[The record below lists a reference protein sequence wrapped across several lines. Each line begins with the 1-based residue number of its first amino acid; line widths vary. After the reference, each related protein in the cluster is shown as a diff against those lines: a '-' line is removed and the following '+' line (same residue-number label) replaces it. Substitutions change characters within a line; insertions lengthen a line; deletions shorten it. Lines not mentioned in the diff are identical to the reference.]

1 MKLTQEAITFILE
14 DFVQIGLQFFYFE
27 KYSFL
32 PNDILV
38 YYNAVFMVLKALE
51 LTVRMVLWMKEDWN
65 DDDVDLKESFGK
77 FFKVFQQLR
86 IVSLFRTVLMEGI

>member
-1 MKLTQEAITFILE
+1 MKRFKSVPFQGKALSNVYVVTMKLTQEAITFILE

-38 YYNAVFMVLKALE
+38 YFNATFMVLKALE
-51 LTVRMVLWMKEDWN
+51 LTVRMLLWIKEDWN
-65 DDDVDLKESFGK
+65 ADDLVDLKERF
-77 FFKVFQQLR
+77 
-86 IVSLFRTVLMEGI
+86 